1 MRASVRPPSCT
12 ARGACGGIAFFLK
25 SLVAIG
31 PPHLHSMR
39 CPEIG
44 RAVTQ
49 VGRPRQRMIFAQMAG
64 LLAMPT
70 LLPEGVLS
78 AEGEVAQAV
87 NSS

>member
-1 MRASVRPPSCT
+1 MESMQSDR
-12 ARGACGGIAFFLK
+12 
-25 SLVAIG
+25 
-31 PPHLHSMR
+31 HSMH

-70 LLPEGVLS
+70 LLPEGVLWACS
-78 AEGEVAQAV
+78 SPSLGAV
-87 NSS
+87 

>member
-1 MRASVRPPSCT
+1 MPSQ
-12 ARGACGGIAFFLK
+12 L
-25 SLVAIG
+25 LLQL
-31 PPHLHSMR
+31 LHSHLCVPTRYSFDFTLGEDRRHSMH

-44 RAVTQ
+44 RSDTQ
-49 VGRPRQRMIFAQMAG
+49 VGRPRQRMIFVQMAG

-78 AEGEVAQAV
+78 AEGEDAQAV

>member
-1 MRASVRPPSCT
+1 M
-12 ARGACGGIAFFLK
+12 
-25 SLVAIG
+25 
-31 PPHLHSMR
+31 H

-49 VGRPRQRMIFAQMAG
+49 VGRPRQSMIFAQMAG

-70 LLPEGVLS
+70 LLAEGVLS
-78 AEGEVAQAV
+78 AEGEDVQAV

>member
-1 MRASVRPPSCT
+1 M
-12 ARGACGGIAFFLK
+12 
-25 SLVAIG
+25 
-31 PPHLHSMR
+31 HSMH

-44 RAVTQ
+44 RSDTQ

-78 AEGEVAQAV
+78 AEGEDAQAV

>member
-1 MRASVRPPSCT
+1 MQPAGRPAVRIQLT
-12 ARGACGGIAFFLK
+12 ADQG
-25 SLVAIG
+25 
-31 PPHLHSMR
+31 HSMH

-44 RAVTQ
+44 RSDTQ

-78 AEGEVAQAV
+78 AGGGGCASCKQFLRDREQPVD
-87 NSS
+87 